1 MSNVI
6 LKTCAGCGVAG
17 FLLAAAMAYGTVPVN
32 NTSVAVLDLDRVQLE
47 ADAYEKVKTETEKH
61 VSALKARFIDEE
73 TALTQKGVALKK
85 KIEAAGGK
93 TAGFEKEIQKLNQE
107 LVEFQRKV
115 RFQSELIARAKNAAI
130 SQVSPIAQASLKEIS
145 QKKGLSIILPRPYV
159 TYFTQSVDIT
169 DDFIKLLDEKNIQVT
184 YPDPA
189 QFTVPVVA
197 NQGASQKPAEQKTE
211 EKPSEGNK

>member
-1 MSNVI
+1 MSNII

-17 FLLAAAMAYGTVPVN
+17 FVLAAAMAYGTVPVA

-47 ADAYEKVKTETEKH
+47 ADAYEKVKVETEKH
-61 VSALKARFIDEE
+61 ISALKARFIDEE
-73 TALTQKGVALKK
+73 TALQKKGAELKK

-115 RFQSELIARAKNAAI
+115 RFESELIARAKNAAVA
-130 SQVSPIAQASLKEIS
+130 QVSPIAQASLKEIS

-159 TYFTQSVDIT
+159 TYYAESVDIT

-189 QFTVPVVA
+189 QFTIPVVA
-197 NQGASQKPAEQKTE
+197 NQGASQQATQTE
-211 EKPSEGNK
+211 EKKPESK